1 MTKRFILAAICG
13 FSLTACASNLPS
25 FEFRSGAAP
34 EQLRIESE
42 PTGAEAR
49 SSQGP
54 TCQTP
59 CEFAIPSGSD
69 FLVTVAMNGY
79 QPVTVPVRPESPG
92 GKLQPNP
99 VYVEL
104 QAVAPAVPATKGSAR
119 KKAPQGAKIQ
129 Q

>member
-1 MTKRFILAAICG
+1 MRRLIFNVACG
-13 FSLTACASNLPS
+13 VSLTACSGSMPT
-25 FEFRSGAAP
+25 FEFFRSSPAT

-42 PTGAEAR
+42 PKGAEAR

-119 KKAPQGAKIQ
+119 KKAPQGA
-129 Q
+129 

>member
-104 QAVAPAVPATKGSAR
+104 QAVAPAAPATKGSAR

>member
-1 MTKRFILAAICG
+1 MMNRLILAAVSG
-13 FSLTACASNLPS
+13 FSLTACASYLPS
-25 FEFRSGAAP
+25 FEFLRSAPAP
-34 EQLRIESE
+34 EQLRIESQ
-42 PTGAEAR
+42 PAGAEAR

-79 QPVTVPVRPESPG
+79 RPVTVPVRPESPG
-92 GKLQPNP
+92 GRLQPNP

-104 QAVAPAVPATKGSAR
+104 QTVAPVVPAKKDSAK
-119 KKAPQGAKIQ
+119 KKATQGPRIQ
-129 Q
+129 